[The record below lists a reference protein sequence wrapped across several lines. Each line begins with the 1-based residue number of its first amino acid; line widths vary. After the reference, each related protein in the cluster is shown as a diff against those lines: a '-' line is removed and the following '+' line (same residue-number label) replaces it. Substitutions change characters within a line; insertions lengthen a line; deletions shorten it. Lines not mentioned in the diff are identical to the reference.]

1 MHISGRKMAANVA
14 LSLLFSALF
23 ASALFGVRAQN
34 LRERQDRLAELA
46 RMEARLLA
54 NQLEPAIGAAYS
66 LGALV
71 SHSGSDRELG
81 DYAREIMGR
90 WPIIAHLSLAPA
102 GTIRTV
108 YPPEAAAGQIGLDL
122 LNDPVRGSDARR
134 AVEER
139 ILTMTGP
146 YRLIN
151 GTLGLT
157 ARFPVFRTGADGTD
171 RFWGLA
177 VVVVDL
183 ERLLAQSGLR
193 ELEKQGYRWALSAVP
208 PAVRAGSFGKVA
220 PDLHVPLPFLYMH
233 QVFASSGGA
242 LPAFPAIAEVPLPNS
257 SWTLALAP
265 VRGRNPGRELFLIL
279 ALSAGAGI
287 ALSLFVLSFISRT
300 RKLAALAQALS
311 LEVAERKATE
321 EKLRA
326 SVAEKELLLREI
338 HHRVK
343 NNLSIVESIISLQ
356 AGEARDTRFE
366 EIFNQLSKRIHS
378 ITLIHEKLYRG
389 RNLDRIAAQ
398 TYLRDLVH
406 FIVDSIGTAVEAP
419 EIEVDELWLTSK
431 AALSV
436 GLILT
441 ELCTNAVKYGQ
452 GGVAIRLVRRGD
464 DLELSVRNEGTL
476 PAETRSGGGLGL
488 RLVEALS
495 GQLDG
500 AWRAEGGPPVRFVV
514 DFPAASALAP
524 PPSA

>member
-1 MHISGRKMAANVA
+1 MRIPARKALAAVG
-14 LSLLFSALF
+14 LSLFFSALF
-23 ASALFGVRAQN
+23 GSALYGARSQN
-34 LRERQDRLAELA
+34 LREREERLAELA

-54 NQLEPAIGAAYS
+54 NQLEPALGAAYS
-66 LGALV
+66 LGALIA
-71 SHSGSDRELG
+71 HSGSDRELG
-81 DYAREIMGR
+81 GYAREVMGR
-90 WPIIAHLSLAPA
+90 WPIISHISLAPE
-102 GTIRTV
+102 GIIRTV

-122 LNDPVRGSDARR
+122 LNDPVRGGDARR
-134 AVEER
+134 AMRER
-139 ILTMTGP
+139 VLTMTGP
-146 YRLIN
+146 YRLMN
-151 GTLGLT
+151 GTIGLT
-157 ARFPVFRTGADGTD
+157 ARFPVFRAESEGED
-171 RFWGLA
+171 RFWGFA
-177 VVVVDL
+177 IVVVDL
-183 ERLLAQSGLR
+183 ERLLVQSGLR

-208 PAVRAGSFGKVA
+208 SIARNGSFGKVA

-265 VRGRNPGRELFLIL
+265 LSGRNTGWELFLIL

-287 ALSLFVLSFISRT
+287 AVSLFVVAFISRT
-300 RKLAALAQALS
+300 RRLSDLAKALS
-311 LEVAERKATE
+311 GEVAEHKAAE

-338 HHRVK
+338 HHRIK

-356 AGEARDTRFE
+356 AEEARDTRFE
-366 EIFNQLSKRIHS
+366 EVFNQLSQRIHS

-389 RNLDRIAAQ
+389 RALDRIAAQ

-406 FIVDSIGTAVEAP
+406 FIMDSIGNAVESP
-419 EIEVDELWLTSK
+419 SIEVDEFWLTSK

-452 GGVAIRLVRRGD
+452 GGVAIRLVRRAD
-464 DLELSVRNEGTL
+464 DLELSVRNDGSLKSE
-476 PAETRSGGGLGL
+476 ARSGGLGL

-495 GQLDG
+495 GQLGG
-500 AWRAEGGPPVRFVV
+500 AWRAESGPPVRFVV
-514 DFPAASALAP
+514 TFPAASALAA
-524 PPSA
+524 PPST